1 MDIFWNRPIWYNET
15 FFTIIIVIIIFC
27 SRLPIPQTL
36 ATVVFVSTF
45 LSVKFTYSVQPCIFF
60 KLCCFNSFYK
70 ISIIYIL
77 LPLKRSV
84 HDSCI
89 PFPSLFPYFWQHC
102 MRFGLPITLTTQT
115 FYLPRRFELPGVN
128 CIIIVVVII
137 TNMIIINNYL
147 YYYY

>member
-1 MDIFWNRPIWYNET
+1 
-15 FFTIIIVIIIFC
+15 
-27 SRLPIPQTL
+27 
-36 ATVVFVSTF
+36 
-45 LSVKFTYSVQPCIFF
+45 
-60 KLCCFNSFYK
+60 
-70 ISIIYIL
+70 
-77 LPLKRSV
+77 
-84 HDSCI
+84 
-89 PFPSLFPYFWQHC
+89 